1 MAERFNKDIAGSKL
15 VVFDQCGHVP
25 NFEKPAEFNAAVI
38 KFLTERSINMKFK
51 VGDSA
56 EITKKIDQAD
66 IDAFANV
73 TGDHNPVHVD
83 EEFAKTTRFGR
94 RIAHGML
101 TASLISSV
109 LANKLPGEGS
119 VYLGQI
125 APVRCACVSRRRDHC
140 ARHRQR
146 DSRRQTDLKLETIC
160 VNQRDEIVI
169 RGEATVLCSLWSL
182 CYRC

>member
-1 MAERFNKDIAGSKL
+1 M
-15 VVFDQCGHVP
+15 
-25 NFEKPAEFNAAVI
+25 
-38 KFLTERSINMKFK
+38 TFK

-56 EITKKIDQAD
+56 EITKTIEQTD
-66 IDAFANV
+66 IDAFAEV

-119 VYLGQI
+119 VYLGQTLQFV
-125 APVRCACVSRRRDHC
+125 APVFPGDEVT
-140 ARHRQR
+140 ARVTVKQIRN
-146 DSRRQTDLKLETIC
+146 DKPILKLETIC
-160 VNQRDEIVI
+160 VNQRDEVVI
-169 RGEATVLCSLWSL
+169 RGEATVLAADK
-182 CYRC
+182 RR

>member
-1 MAERFNKDIAGSKL
+1 M
-15 VVFDQCGHVP
+15 
-25 NFEKPAEFNAAVI
+25 NF
-38 KFLTERSINMKFK
+38 T

-56 EITKKIDQAD
+56 EIKKTIEQAD
-66 IDAFANV
+66 IDAFAEV

-119 VYLGQI
+119 VYLNQTLQFV
-125 APVRCACVSRRRDHC
+125 APVFPGDEIT
-140 ARHRQR
+140 ARVTVKEIRE
-146 DSRRQTDLKLETIC
+146 DKPILKLETIC
-160 VNQRDEIVI
+160 MNQRDEIVI
-169 RGEATVLCSLWSL
+169 RGEATVLAADK
-182 CYRC
+182 RR

>member
-1 MAERFNKDIAGSKL
+1 
-15 VVFDQCGHVP
+15 
-25 NFEKPAEFNAAVI
+25 
-38 KFLTERSINMKFK
+38 MKFS

-56 EITKKIDQAD
+56 EITKTIEQAD

-101 TASLISSV
+101 TASLISAV

-119 VYLGQI
+119 VYLGQTLQFV
-125 APVRCACVSRRRDHC
+125 APVFPGDEIT
-140 ARHRQR
+140 ARVTVKEIRE
-146 DSRRQTDLKLETIC
+146 DKPIVKLETVC
-160 VNQRDEIVI
+160 VNQRGEVVI
-169 RGEATVLCSLWSL
+169 RGEATVLG
-182 CYRC
+182 RG